1 MKKYKYLILLGI
13 LKKIAFVIA
22 LFLISCGDSPP
33 TNKLSIWKPNIDNL
47 GHLAIY
53 QVYDDLANSSQFFG
67 TYEVSWMHGMG
78 GKDVKGVLYLTLP
91 ESMYDSAQKR
101 TENGTYPIYLRDAE
115 LLLRDA
121 LTNTRYESKVY
132 LDLTKELNP

>member
-1 MKKYKYLILLGI
+1 MMTWP
-13 LKKIAFVIA
+13 IA
-22 LFLISCGDSPP
+22 LNFLAHMKSVGCTVWG
-33 TNKLSIWKPNIDNL
+33 
-47 GHLAIY
+47 
-53 QVYDDLANSSQFFG
+53 
-67 TYEVSWMHGMG
+67 ERC
-78 GKDVKGVLYLTLP
+78 KGVLYLTLP

-132 LDLTKELNP
+132 LDLTDELKP